1 MSAEDQG
8 VGHSLGEPARLALV
22 CADQA
27 DRQTAITG
35 ALEPLGLTLQFAKD
49 APEAIDV
56 MRKNAYEVIV
66 LDEEFQGA
74 TPLDNPVLK
83 AIAVMPI
90 TVRRYVL
97 VALLGK
103 DVKTF
108 DNMTAFA
115 KSVNVVVNVSDL
127 PQLAG
132 ILRRALADNN
142 EFYRVYHQVLRET
155 GKR

>member
-1 MSAEDQG
+1 MSADEQG
-8 VGHSLGEPARLALV
+8 AGRSLEEPERLALV
-22 CADQA
+22 CANDP
-27 DRQTAITG
+27 DRQAAIRG
-35 ALEPLGLTLQFAKD
+35 ALEQLGLSLQIAKD
-49 APEAIDV
+49 AAEAVDV
-56 MRKNAYEVIV
+56 LRKNTYELIV

-97 VALLGK
+97 ILLVGK

-115 KSVNVVVNVSDL
+115 KSVNVVVNVGDL

-132 ILRRALADNN
+132 ILRRAIGDNT
-142 EFYRVYHQVLRET
+142 EFYRVYRQVLREA

>member
-1 MSAEDQG
+1 MSPDEQG
-8 VGHSLGEPARLALV
+8 AGRSLDEPERLALV
-22 CADQA
+22 CADDAGRQA
-27 DRQTAITG
+27 AIRA
-35 ALEPLGLTLQFAKD
+35 ALEQLGLSLQIAKD
-49 APEAIDV
+49 AAEAIDV
-56 MRKNAYEVIV
+56 LRKNAYEVVV

-90 TVRRYVL
+90 TMRRYVL
-97 VALLGK
+97 VALVGK
-103 DVKTF
+103 DLKTS

-115 KSVNVVVNVSDL
+115 KSVNVVINLADL

-132 ILRRALADNN
+132 ILRRAIADNN
-142 EFYRVYHQVLRET
+142 EFYRVYRQVLREA

>member
-1 MSAEDQG
+1 MAGDDQCA
-8 VGHSLGEPARLALV
+8 GHSLNEPERLALV
-22 CADQA
+22 CADNG
-27 DRQTAITG
+27 DRQAAIKTAI
-35 ALEPLGLTLQFAKD
+35 EQLGLGLQLAKD
-49 APEAIDV
+49 ANEAVDV
-56 MRKNAYEVIV
+56 LRKNAYEVIV

-83 AIAVMPI
+83 ALAIMPI

-97 VALLGK
+97 VALIGRE
-103 DVKTF
+103 VKTF

-127 PQLAG
+127 PQLGG
-132 ILRRALADNN
+132 ILRRALAENN
-142 EFYRVYHQVLRET
+142 EFYRVYRQVLREV

>member
-1 MSAEDQG
+1 MSADEQG
-8 VGHSLGEPARLALV
+8 AGHSLGEPERLALV
-22 CADQA
+22 CADHA
-27 DRQTAITG
+27 DRQTAIKG
-35 ALEPLGLTLQFAKD
+35 ALEQLGFTLQIAKD
-49 APEAIDV
+49 AAEATDV
-56 MRKNAYEVIV
+56 LRKSAYEVIV

-97 VALLGK
+97 VALVGK

-115 KSVNVVVNVSDL
+115 KSVNVVVNVNDL
-127 PQLAG
+127 AQLVG
-132 ILRRALADNN
+132 VLRRALADNN
-142 EFYRVYHQVLRET
+142 EFYRVYRQVLREA

>member
-1 MSAEDQG
+1 MGNDFKDLSPEEQAEQMAT
-8 VGHSLGEPARLALV
+8 VKE
-22 CADQA
+22 
-27 DRQTAITG
+27 
-35 ALEPLGLTLQFAKD
+35 
-49 APEAIDV
+49 
-56 MRKNAYEVIV
+56 V

-83 AIAVMPI
+83 AIAVMSI

-97 VALLGK
+97 VALVGK

-115 KSVNVVVNVSDL
+115 KSVNVVVNVNDL
-127 PQLAG
+127 PQLVG
-132 ILRRALADNN
+132 VLRRALADNN
-142 EFYRVYHQVLRET
+142 EFYRVYRQVLREA